1 MQPLSA
7 PQSIVSLPA
16 RRVVGLIAA
25 VLSVA
30 AWGFHASAWAADDP
44 AQPKGLGGGP
54 AMTPAAP
61 APPAAALPSMPAP
74 RPRIGLVLSGGGA
87 RGAAHIGVLKV
98 LEELRVPVDV
108 IAGTSMGS
116 IVGGSY
122 ASGQTV
128 ANMTR
133 DVANIKTDLL
143 ARDQP
148 PRSEIAIRLKQDD
161 WLDYVGPQFGY
172 RDGSLQLPKGA
183 ITGVALEAVLR
194 DLALAKGDWNFDKL
208 PIPFR
213 AIATDV
219 VTGQMTVLK
228 SGDLA
233 TAMRASMSVPGAI
246 APVQIDGRML
256 VDGGLTRN
264 LPVDVARAMGADV
277 IIAVNLGTPLLK
289 RDQITSAL
297 SVAAQMLNILTEQN
311 VQASLASLTP
321 QDILILPELGG
332 FSAGDFDNMPST
344 IPIGEAAARKVA
356 EQLRRYSLP
365 PQQYA
370 AHRLSQVRVVAVD
383 TRKVDEIRV
392 EGLERVN
399 EEVVIQSMET
409 TVGSP
414 LDVATLDLDMR
425 RIYGRGDFE
434 HVGYQLIDEPDH
446 RILAVQAIEKAWG
459 PTYVRFGLSL
469 SSDFRGDNAFNLLA
483 SVRRTWLNRLGG
495 EWRADVQVGND
506 GLLFTEFYQPLVPG
520 QYFFIAP
527 RAQVARFPADIFGG
541 PQGDDLAARY
551 NVTVSTLGL
560 DLGSQFTKYG
570 ELRVGLVAG
579 QGDADLQI
587 GDPILSQFRI
597 KRDIGAVRARLYLDQ
612 LDSTSFPRSGYSLDG
627 QVLGSTTRLGA
638 SDTYNRWNLNFVGAQ
653 SFGSHTFQ
661 FALAGGGSV
670 GGNPLPLY
678 DYLSYG
684 GFMRMTGYREGQLRN
699 DAMTYGRLTY
709 MNQLFKM
716 PLLEGVY
723 GGASIEGAR
732 LGDPLIPTG
741 IQGNVASGS
750 LFLAVDTPLGPAYLA
765 YGRTYDGNSNVYFY
779 LGKR

>member
-1 MQPLSA
+1 
-7 PQSIVSLPA
+7 
-16 RRVVGLIAA
+16 
-25 VLSVA
+25 
-30 AWGFHASAWAADDP
+30 
-44 AQPKGLGGGP
+44 
-54 AMTPAAP
+54 
-61 APPAAALPSMPAP
+61 
-74 RPRIGLVLSGGGA
+74 
-87 RGAAHIGVLKV
+87 
-98 LEELRVPVDV
+98 
-108 IAGTSMGS
+108 S

-128 ANMTR
+128 ANMAR
-133 DVANIKTDLL
+133 DVAHIKTEML

-148 PRSEIAIRLKQDD
+148 PRAEISTHLKQED
-161 WLDYVGPQFGY
+161 WLDFIGPQFGY
-172 RDGSLQLPKGA
+172 REGSLLLPKGA

-194 DLALAKGDWNFDKL
+194 DLALAKGSWDFDKL

-213 AIATDV
+213 AVATDV

-246 APVQIDGRML
+246 APVSIGDKML

-277 IIAVNLGTPLLK
+277 VIAVNLGTPLL
-289 RDQITSAL
+289 RREQITSAL
-297 SVAAQMLNILTEQN
+297 SVSLQMLNILTEQN
-311 VQASLASLTP
+311 VGVSLASLQP
-321 QDILILPELGG
+321 RDVLILPELGDY
-332 FSAGDFDNMPST
+332 SAGDFDHMPST
-344 IPIGEAAARKVA
+344 IPIGAAAARKVA
-356 EQLRRYSLP
+356 DRLSCYSLP

-370 AHRLSQVRVVAVD
+370 AHRQAQVRVVAQD
-383 TRKVDEIRV
+383 TRKIDEIRV

-399 EEVVIQSMET
+399 QEVVIQSMET

-434 HVGYQLIDEPDH
+434 HVQYQLIDEPDH
-446 RILAVQAIEKAWG
+446 RILAVQAVEKSWG

-483 SVRRTWLNRLGG
+483 SMRRTWLNHLGG
-495 EWRADVQVGND
+495 EWRADVQLGND
-506 GLLFTEFYQPLVPG
+506 GMLFTEFYQPLTPS

-527 RAQVARFPADIFGG
+527 RAQWLSGPADLYGG
-541 PQGDDLAARY
+541 KNGDDLVARY
-551 NVTVSTLGL
+551 NISSGSLGL

-570 ELRVGLVAG
+570 ELRVGVLTGKFNA
-579 QGDADLQI
+579 ALQI
-587 GDPILSQFRI
+587 GPPLLERLGLD
-597 KRDIGAVRARLYLDQ
+597 RDLGAVRARLFFDQ
-612 LDSTSFPRSGYSLDG
+612 LDSTAFPRSGYKFDG
-627 QVLGSTTRLGA
+627 QLLASTTTLGA
-638 SDTYNRWNLNFVGAQ
+638 SDSYNRGSLNFIGAK
-653 SFGSHTFQ
+653 SFGEHTFQ
-661 FALAGGGSV
+661 FALAGGGAI
-670 GGNPLPLY
+670 GGNPLPFY
-678 DYLSYG
+678 DYFSYG

-699 DAMTYGRLTY
+699 DAMTYGRLSY

-723 GGASIEGAR
+723 AGASLEAAR
-732 LGDPLIPTG
+732 LGDPLIPNG

-750 LFLAVDTPLGPAYLA
+750 LFFALDTPLGPAYLA
-765 YGRTYDGNSNVYFY
+765 YGRTWDGNSNFYFF